1 MKEYKTPV
9 KRKVIPSV
17 THQGIGGK
25 EILIEREL
33 TCKEAGEFMTIGAM
47 NFWDRRGDLCEKEHD
62 NTIIYYGHV
71 RSKDGSWL
79 GYFVAADELESIE
92 EKA

>member
-1 MKEYKTPV
+1 MKEYKTIL
-9 KRKVIPSV
+9 KRRIIPSI

-33 TCKEAGEFMTIGAM
+33 TCKEAGKLLTIGAA
-47 NFWDRRGDLCEKEHD
+47 NFWNRRGDLCNKEHD

-71 RSKDGSWL
+71 KSNDGSWL
-79 GYFVAADELESIE
+79 GYFVAEDELESIE
-92 EKA
+92 EEM